1 MTYLNRQKLISTRYT
16 DKGCSGKFMGKTD
29 KSISIIIPS
38 YNEEQ
43 TIQRL
48 IEDIK
53 ELGLNNAEIIVV
65 DDGSTD
71 RTFER
76 VSSCGVMV
84 IRHPYNKGNGAAI
97 KTGIRNATGD
107 ILVMMD
113 GDGQHSPNDI
123 PCLLDDID
131 RYDMVI
137 GARSGGHLSFNHRD
151 IANHIYNLFA
161 TYLTGVTIRD
171 LTSGFRAIRKEV
183 AQGFIPMLPNGF
195 SYPTTLTLGLI
206 KSGYSIKFVPIEV
219 NKRVGNSKIK
229 LFRDGVR
236 FLLTIIK
243 IAGLYSPLRVFLP
256 VSFVF
261 FLSGL
266 INYAYTFF
274 TQHRFTNMSA
284 LLMSTSVI
292 IFMMGF
298 VAEQIAQL
306 RYDRIREKEEKKILG

>member
-1 MTYLNRQKLISTRYT
+1 
-16 DKGCSGKFMGKTD
+16 MGKTN

-48 IEDIK
+48 IENIK
-53 ELGLNNAEIIVV
+53 ELGLNNAEIIVI

-71 RTFER
+71 GTFER
-76 VSSCGVMV
+76 ASGCGVRV

-113 GDGQHSPNDI
+113 SDGQHNPNDI
-123 PCLLDDID
+123 LCLLDDID

-137 GARSGGHLSFNHRD
+137 GARSRSNFSFNHRD

-161 TYLTGVTIRD
+161 TYLAGMKIHD
-171 LTSGFRAIRKEV
+171 LTSGFRAIKKEV
-183 AQGFIPMLPNGF
+183 AQVFITMLPNGF

-206 KSGYSIKFVPIEV
+206 KSGYSIKFVPIKA

-229 LFRDGVR
+229 LFRDGIG
-236 FLLTIIK
+236 FILTITK
-243 IAGLYSPLRVFLP
+243 IGSLYSPLRVFLP

-261 FLSGL
+261 FLLGL
-266 INYAYTFF
+266 IYYAYTFF
-274 TQHRFTNMSA
+274 TQQRFTNMAA
-284 LLMSTSVI
+284 LLISTSVI

-306 RYDRIREKEEKKILG
+306 RYDRIQEKEEKRILR